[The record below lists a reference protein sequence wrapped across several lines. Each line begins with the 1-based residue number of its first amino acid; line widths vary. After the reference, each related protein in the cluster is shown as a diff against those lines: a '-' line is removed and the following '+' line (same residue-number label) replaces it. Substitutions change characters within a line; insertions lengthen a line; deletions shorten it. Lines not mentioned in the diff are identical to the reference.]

1 MRLGMLL
8 KYDGSAGGPDM
19 KKVLEAENLGFD
31 SVWSGESWG
40 ADTVTPLTWVLAQ
53 TTKIK
58 AGAGIMQMS
67 ARTPACAAMT
77 MMTLNAMS
85 GGRFM
90 MGVGPSGPQVIEG
103 WHGQSFGKPLMR
115 TREYISILRQIL
127 AREAPLE
134 HQGEHYQIPYRGEDA
149 TGLGKPLKSILHGD
163 PTSPIYTASF
173 SPAGLRTAGEVAD
186 GTLPIYMS
194 PEQTG
199 LITDHVE
206 DGMAK
211 AGAGR
216 TLKDFDIC
224 PYVRVAMGDDLQA
237 CRDKIKP
244 ELALYI
250 GGMGAREK
258 NFYNDYAKRLGYADA
273 ARQVQDDFLGG
284 RRKDAVAAVP
294 DALVDELCL
303 VGSADRIKDRLS
315 VWKEASDNGGVGAML
330 LGGASTEAMRV
341 IAEAA
346 A

>member
-8 KYDGSAGGPDM
+8 KYKGESGGPDM
-19 KKVLEAENLGFD
+19 ERVLEAERLGFY
-31 SVWSGESWG
+31 SVWTGESWG
-40 ADTVTPLTWVLAQ
+40 ADTVTPLTWVLAR
-53 TTKIK
+53 TTKLK

-85 GGRFM
+85 GDRFL

-103 WHGQSFGKPLMR
+103 WHGEAFGKPLMR
-115 TREYISILRQIL
+115 TREYIAILRNIL
-127 AREAPLE
+127 ARKEPLKHE
-134 HQGEHYQIPYRGEDA
+134 GEHYQIPYAGPGA
-149 TGLGKPLKSILHGD
+149 TGLGKPLKSILHGN
-163 PTSPIYTASF
+163 PANPIYTASF

-194 PEQTG
+194 PEQTD
-199 LITDHVE
+199 LITGPLQE
-206 DGMAK
+206 GLAK
-211 AGAGR
+211 AEGGKSLA
-216 TLKDFDIC
+216 DFDIA

-237 CRDKIKP
+237 CRDAIKP

-273 ARQVQDDFLGG
+273 AVRIQDEFLGG
-284 RRKDAVAAVP
+284 RRKEAMAAVP

-303 VGSADRIKDRLS
+303 VGSVDRIKDR
-315 VWKEASDNGGVGAML
+315 VQAWKQASDAQAVGTML
-330 LGGASTEAMRV
+330 LGGASVEAMRV

-346 A
+346 G

>member
-8 KYDGSAGGPDM
+8 KYKGENGGPDM
-19 KKVLEAENLGFD
+19 ERLLEAERLGFD

-40 ADTVTPLTWVLAQ
+40 VDTITPLTWVLAR
-53 TTKIK
+53 TTKLK

-85 GGRFM
+85 GGRFL

-103 WHGQSFGKPLMR
+103 WHGEPFGKPLLR
-115 TREYISILRQIL
+115 TREYIAILRQIL
-127 AREAPLE
+127 ARKEPLKYE
-134 HQGEHYQIPYRGEDA
+134 GEHYQIPYAGEGA

-163 PTSPIYTASF
+163 PSNPIYTASF

-194 PEQTG
+194 PEQTK
-199 LITDHVE
+199 LITGPLE
-206 DGMAK
+206 EGMAK
-211 AGAGR
+211 AGGGR
-216 TLKDFDIC
+216 SLANFDVA

-237 CRDKIKP
+237 CRDQIKP

-258 NFYNDYAKRLGYADA
+258 NFYNDYAKRLGYVDA
-273 ARQVQDDFLGG
+273 AVQIQDDFLAG
-284 RRKDAVAAVP
+284 RRKEAAAAVP

-303 VGSADRIKDRLS
+303 VGSSDAIKDR
-315 VWKEASDNGGVGAML
+315 VQTWKEASSDHSVGTML
-330 LGGASTEAMRV
+330 LGGASIDAMRV

-346 A
+346 L